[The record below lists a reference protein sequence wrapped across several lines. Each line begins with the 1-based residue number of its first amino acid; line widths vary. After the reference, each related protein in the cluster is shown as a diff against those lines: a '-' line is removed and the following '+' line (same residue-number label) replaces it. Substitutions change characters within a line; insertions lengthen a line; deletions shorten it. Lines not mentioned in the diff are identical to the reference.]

1 MSTTKDTTLFVSAM
15 SVKDLSLINQVYRDF
30 PLEEQRRDASDPVV
44 STPALSTPAAAVS
57 TPAPTKKEPLAAPK
71 RAVAPAV
78 SEPEPEPESTLDN
91 VDLAKIESIL
101 NSLSSAMKKTGRC

>member
-44 STPALSTPAAAVS
+44 STPAPSTPAAAVS
-57 TPAPTKKEPLAAPK
+57 TPAPTKTEPLAAPK
-71 RAVAPAV
+71 QAVAPATPSV
-78 SEPEPEPESTLDN
+78 SEPESTLDN